1 MSEPQTK
8 DAAVKRRS
16 FRWLLLLALVFAS
29 IAALFTQLPGRA
41 LPAPSWLQDRLENWI
56 AQTYPQFDVEFKSVA
71 VVVDDNWGASIA
83 LQDVALRDRDQLPLL
98 SFPNL
103 KLTLSP
109 TALLTGK
116 FRPKTVRLTRAFV
129 TLRRDQDGRFNVA
142 LNQSQQPR
150 KLTTL
155 LNMID
160 GALKRPVLA
169 EFEQFLLTDLS
180 VRYDD
185 DRAGRSWNVDGG
197 RLQFERSGAALQ
209 LAAYFSV
216 LGNRSYASSM
226 SINASSS
233 IGSSEIALGVSF
245 EDMPAADLALQ
256 SPALAW
262 LAVLQAP
269 ISGAVRTGF
278 DAAGTLLPLNASLQI
293 GAGILQPNKN
303 TRAIPF
309 EGASSYFSYDP
320 SNRRLTFDVISLQS
334 DLITTEATGH
344 ASLVGVGR
352 GLPVGLLGQ
361 FELSDITAKPFPDLA
376 TEVKFDKVEMDF
388 KLMFDPLDVNL
399 GRLAFRVPEGEI
411 LLDGAVSAQASGWNW
426 GLNVSLAAATPAQV
440 LRYWPNELKP
450 KLRGWIETNIEA
462 GDLRNITFSLRST
475 PGVNLR
481 SYLGFMFEN
490 ARIRYLK
497 TLPKLEAAA
506 GYATLTN
513 TRFVAKVESG
523 WVASKQ
529 GGRLNASGTTF
540 VIPDSRIKPAPAEV
554 DLIASGSLAA
564 ALSVLDEPPLR
575 FISKAKLRTEI
586 MRGKADVTAKF
597 EFVLK
602 NKLPPNQI
610 KFQARGQITQF
621 GSDALIPKHSLT
633 SQNLT
638 VVVDNRGMSLSG
650 AGLLD
655 TSAFDGTWQMPFGK
669 ERNTGSY
676 FDGSIAV
683 SPALLES
690 FAIALPPGTVT
701 DAGRGEVRLVLP
713 KGAPPELEFQSDL
726 AGIGVNIPQIGWRK
740 LPAQTGTLAFSATL
754 SNPIDLHEITFA
766 ANGLK
771 ATGNLSLTPE
781 GKFERLDLSTLEIGS
796 WLKSP
801 VSLIG
806 RGAAQAPKII
816 VTGGTLDLRKLP
828 QTGNRKGRNGPIE
841 LSLKRLQVS
850 KGITLDNF
858 KAKFSPGIGLNG
870 NFSGLVNRRA
880 PVIGRV
886 SPRDGRSAV
895 QIRSSDAGTMLAA
908 AGLFRKVSGGTLELT
923 LEPHGTAGTFDGVL
937 KVTNSRLKDAPV
949 MAEMLNIIS
958 VFGLLEQ
965 LGKSGI
971 LFTEVDAK
979 FRLTPDQVIVSQS
992 SAIGPS
998 MGVSLNG
1005 YYDLATRDMDM
1016 QGVLSP
1022 IYLLNGIGSIIG
1034 RKGEGLIGF
1043 NFSLKGNAARPRV
1056 LVNPLSALTPGMFRE
1071 IFRRP
1076 APKLTD

>member
-1 MSEPQTK
+1 MPEPQPK
-8 DAAVKRRS
+8 DVAVKRRS
-16 FRWLLLLALVFAS
+16 FRWLLLLVLVFAS

-41 LPAPSWLQDRLENWI
+41 LPAPSWLQDRLEDWI
-56 AQTYPQFDVEFKSVA
+56 AQTYPQFDVKFKSVA
-71 VVVDDNWGASIA
+71 VVVDGNWGASIA

-98 SFPNL
+98 SFPDL

-116 FRPKTVRLTRAFV
+116 FRPTTVRLSGAFV

-180 VRYDD
+180 MRYDD

-209 LAAYFSV
+209 LAADFTV
-216 LGNRSYASSM
+216 LGKRSYGSSM

-233 IGSSEIALGVSF
+233 IGSSEIALGVRF

-320 SNRRLTFDVISLQS
+320 LNRRLTFDAISLQS

-344 ASLVGVGR
+344 ASLLGAGR
-352 GLPVGLLGQ
+352 GLPAGLLGQ

-411 LLDGAVSAQASGWNW
+411 LLDGAASAQADGWNW
-426 GLNVSLAAATPAQV
+426 GLNMSLAEATPAQV

-462 GDLRNITFSLRST
+462 GDLRNITFALRST
-475 PGVNLR
+475 PGLNLR
-481 SYLGFMFEN
+481 SHLGFMFEK

-506 GYATLTN
+506 GYATLTD

-540 VIPDSRIKPAPAEV
+540 VIPDTRVKPATAEV

-564 ALSVLDEPPLR
+564 ALSVLDEPPFR
-575 FISKAKLRTEI
+575 FISKAKLRAET

-602 NKLPPNQI
+602 KKLPPNQI

-701 DAGRGEVRLVLP
+701 DTGRGEVRLVLP

-740 LPAQTGTLAFSATL
+740 RPAQTGMLAFSATL
-754 SNPIDLHEITFA
+754 SNPIDLHQITFA

-771 ATGNLSLTPE
+771 AIGNLGLTPE

-828 QTGNRKGRNGPIE
+828 QTGNRKGRSGPIE

-850 KGITLDNF
+850 KGIALDNF

-870 NFSGLVNRRA
+870 TFSGLVNRRA

-895 QIRSSDAGTMLAA
+895 LIRSSDAGAVLSA

-923 LEPHGTAGTFDGVL
+923 LSRMVRREP
-937 KVTNSRLKDAPV
+937 
-949 MAEMLNIIS
+949 
-958 VFGLLEQ
+958 
-965 LGKSGI
+965 
-971 LFTEVDAK
+971 
-979 FRLTPDQVIVSQS
+979 LTGCS
-992 SAIGPS
+992 
-998 MGVSLNG
+998 
-1005 YYDLATRDMDM
+1005 
-1016 QGVLSP
+1016 
-1022 IYLLNGIGSIIG
+1022 
-1034 RKGEGLIGF
+1034 K
-1043 NFSLKGNAARPRV
+1043 
-1056 LVNPLSALTPGMFRE
+1056 
-1071 IFRRP
+1071 
-1076 APKLTD
+1076 

>member
-1 MSEPQTK
+1 
-8 DAAVKRRS
+8 
-16 FRWLLLLALVFAS
+16 
-29 IAALFTQLPGRA
+29 
-41 LPAPSWLQDRLENWI
+41 
-56 AQTYPQFDVEFKSVA
+56 
-71 VVVDDNWGASIA
+71 
-83 LQDVALRDRDQLPLL
+83 
-98 SFPNL
+98 
-103 KLTLSP
+103 
-109 TALLTGK
+109 
-116 FRPKTVRLTRAFV
+116 
-129 TLRRDQDGRFNVA
+129 
-142 LNQSQQPR
+142 
-150 KLTTL
+150 
-155 LNMID
+155 
-160 GALKRPVLA
+160 
-169 EFEQFLLTDLS
+169 
-180 VRYDD
+180 
-185 DRAGRSWNVDGG
+185 
-197 RLQFERSGAALQ
+197 
-209 LAAYFSV
+209 
-216 LGNRSYASSM
+216 
-226 SINASSS
+226 
-233 IGSSEIALGVSF
+233 
-245 EDMPAADLALQ
+245 
-256 SPALAW
+256 
-262 LAVLQAP
+262 
-269 ISGAVRTGF
+269 
-278 DAAGTLLPLNASLQI
+278 
-293 GAGILQPNKN
+293 
-303 TRAIPF
+303 
-309 EGASSYFSYDP
+309 
-320 SNRRLTFDVISLQS
+320 
-334 DLITTEATGH
+334 
-344 ASLVGVGR
+344 
-352 GLPVGLLGQ
+352 
-361 FELSDITAKPFPDLA
+361 
-376 TEVKFDKVEMDF
+376 
-388 KLMFDPLDVNL
+388 
-399 GRLAFRVPEGEI
+399 
-411 LLDGAVSAQASGWNW
+411 
-426 GLNVSLAAATPAQV
+426 
-440 LRYWPNELKP
+440 
-450 KLRGWIETNIEA
+450 
-462 GDLRNITFSLRST
+462 
-475 PGVNLR
+475 
-481 SYLGFMFEN
+481 
-490 ARIRYLK
+490 
-497 TLPKLEAAA
+497 
-506 GYATLTN
+506 
-513 TRFVAKVESG
+513 
-523 WVASKQ
+523 
-529 GGRLNASGTTF
+529 
-540 VIPDSRIKPAPAEV
+540 
-554 DLIASGSLAA
+554 
-564 ALSVLDEPPLR
+564 
-575 FISKAKLRTEI
+575 
-586 MRGKADVTAKF
+586 
-597 EFVLK
+597 
-602 NKLPPNQI
+602 
-610 KFQARGQITQF
+610 
-621 GSDALIPKHSLT
+621 
-633 SQNLT
+633 
-638 VVVDNRGMSLSG
+638 MSLSG

-740 LPAQTGTLAFSATL
+740 RPAQTGMLAFSATL
-754 SNPIDLHEITFA
+754 SNPIDLHQITFA

-771 ATGNLSLTPE
+771 AIGNLGLTPE

-850 KGITLDNF
+850 KGIALDNF

-870 NFSGLVNRRA
+870 TFSGLVNRRA

-998 MGVSLNG
+998 MGVSLDG
-1005 YYDLATRDMDM
+1005 YYDLATRVMDM

-1043 NFSLKGNAARPRV
+1043 NFSLKGNADRPKV

-1076 APKLTD
+1076 APKLTE